1 MKILVIAPH
10 PDDELLG
17 CGGTLLRKLDE
28 GYTIAW
34 LLMTTIAKNDGW
46 SEEKVKQRNDEIQL
60 VMKGLKINK
69 NNFYSL
75 NFSTTKLDHYP
86 INSIVSKISL
96 VINEFKPQEILI
108 PFAGDVHSD
117 HRITFDA
124 ASACTKW
131 FRNPSVIKVMAY
143 ETPSET
149 DFSID
154 PRYGGFQPNIFVN
167 IEQYIDR
174 KIELVKIYKSEIDE
188 FPFPRSDSALRA
200 LSIVRGSQ
208 SGFKAAEG
216 FMLLKEL
223 KK

>member
-1 MKILVIAPH
+1 MKILIIAPH

-34 LLMTTIAKNDGW
+34 LLMTKVSEKDGW
-46 SEEKVKQRNDEIQL
+46 SEDKVKQRNEEIKL

-69 NNFYSL
+69 KNFYSL
-75 NFSTTKLDHYP
+75 NFSTTKLDRYP
-86 INSIVSKISL
+86 INSIINKISL
-96 VINEFKPQEILI
+96 VINEFQPQEVLI
-108 PFAGDVHSD
+108 PFPGDVHSD

-131 FRNPSVIKVMAY
+131 FRHSSLINVMAY

-154 PRYGGFQPNIFVN
+154 PRYRGFQPNIFVN
-167 IEQYIDR
+167 IEKYIEQ
-174 KIELVKIYKSEIDE
+174 KIELVKIYKSEVDK

-200 LSIVRGSQ
+200 LSRVRGSQ
-208 SGFKAAEG
+208 CGFNAAEG
-216 FMLLKEL
+216 FMLLKEIIR
-223 KK
+223 